1 MGASFIIN
9 GTNLKETIMSHNI
22 NVLMYFGAVNFFNAV
37 AEIGHTFVPNTAYC
51 TRLIA
56 SRLNLEFSF
65 GGEMKLIA
73 DGSQLLQE
81 VVRHSKDGKFTKEDA
96 QFAASQLSR
105 IGLIYNSYRTVYHV
119 QAYKEQSEKKDDVIV
134 DNDSPIVVDVNT
146 EIEKTSEDIISEEV
160 LTSDDNVA
168 NIAPVEA
175 DKATAKRGRKS
186 TK

>member
-1 MGASFIIN
+1 
-9 GTNLKETIMSHNI
+9 MSHNI
-22 NVLMYFGAVNFFNAV
+22 NVLMFFGCTQFFNAV
-37 AEIGHTFVPNTAYC
+37 AEIGHTFVDNTAYC
-51 TRLIA
+51 NRLVA

-96 QFAASQLSR
+96 EFAASQLMR
-105 IGLIYNSYRTVYHV
+105 IGLIYNSHRAVYHV
-119 QAYKEQSEKKDDVIV
+119 QAYKSLVEEPIVESNVSNLPVVEDVNQGLEKEISEK
-134 DNDSPIVVDVNT
+134 
-146 EIEKTSEDIISEEV
+146 E
-160 LTSDDNVA
+160 LTSDSDVV

-175 DKATAKRGRKS
+175 DKAPAKRGRKV